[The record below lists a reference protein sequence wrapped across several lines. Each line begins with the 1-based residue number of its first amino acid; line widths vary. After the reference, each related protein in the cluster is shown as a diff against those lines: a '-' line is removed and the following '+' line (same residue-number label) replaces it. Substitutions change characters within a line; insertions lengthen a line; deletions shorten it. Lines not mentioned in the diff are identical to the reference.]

1 MPKNKKYKA
10 PKSTWEKIPQK
21 TGKQTI
27 TRESRII
34 RIRRLMRLG
43 AISFGTGSLV
53 LGLSLLGYYI
63 VNTPKALAL
72 DDVASSFV
80 ELDIE
85 TDGVLPPSW
94 IEYRMALEENL
105 GLLQIDM
112 TTVKSA
118 LESYPQIKE
127 ASIEREFPSKL
138 HVRVRE
144 RMPFFRIKVKDEIG
158 ESQIYM
164 VDEDGFVFKNIRFP
178 DQTIDHLPFIA
189 GVDLHRKDS
198 GYHQIDSVPC
208 LAELYKVAC
217 SEYPELARE
226 WSILFADRLI
236 MAKNF
241 TEGYIRVHSRSV
253 PEILFSPK
261 DFAQQLE
268 KLDYILDSRGGASV
282 SFVSRV
288 NLSVLDQPT
297 VEFANHSYPN
307 NSY

>member
-1 MPKNKKYKA
+1 M
-10 PKSTWEKIPQK
+10 
-21 TGKQTI
+21 
-27 TRESRII
+27 
-34 RIRRLMRLG
+34 RIRRLLRLS
-43 AISFGTGSLV
+43 AISLGTGSLV
-53 LGLSLLGYYI
+53 LGLSLLGYYF
-63 VNTPKALAL
+63 VNTPPKQALH
-72 DDVASSFV
+72 DVASSFV
-80 ELDIE
+80 EIEIE

-94 IEYRMALEENL
+94 IEYRMALENNL

-112 TTVKSA
+112 TSVKSA

-127 ASIEREFPSKL
+127 ASVEREFPSKL

-144 RMPFFRIKVKDEIG
+144 RMPVFRIKVKDEIG

-164 VDEDGFVFKNIRFP
+164 VDEEGFVFKNIRFP
-178 DQTIDHLPFIA
+178 DQAINHLPFIA
-189 GVDLHRKDS
+189 GVDLQRNDS
-198 GYHQIDSVPC
+198 GYHPITSVPC

-236 MAKNF
+236 RGKNF
-241 TEGYIRVHSRSV
+241 TKGYIRVHSLSV

-261 DFAQQLE
+261 QFADQLE
-268 KLDYILDSRGGASV
+268 KLDYILDSQGGPSV

-297 VEFANHSYPN
+297 VEFASPSYPN

>member
-1 MPKNKKYKA
+1 MPKTKNDNS
-10 PKSTWEKIPQK
+10 PKSTWKEIPQNA
-21 TGKQTI
+21 GKKAITKESRTMRMRRI
-27 TRESRII
+27 TRLI
-34 RIRRLMRLG
+34 G
-43 AISFGTGSLV
+43 ISLGTGSLV
-53 LGLSLLGYYI
+53 LGISLLGYYF
-63 VNTPKALAL
+63 VCTPKALAL
-72 DDVASSFV
+72 HDIASSFV
-80 ELDIE
+80 EIEIE

-112 TTVKSA
+112 TVVKSA

-144 RMPFFRIKVKDEIG
+144 RLPVFRIKVKDEIG
-158 ESQIYM
+158 QSQIYL
-164 VDEDGFVFKNIRFP
+164 VDEEGFVFKNIRFP
-178 DQTIDHLPFIA
+178 DQVINHLPFIA
-189 GVDLHRKDS
+189 GVDLHRSDS
-198 GYHQIDSVPC
+198 GYHPIVSVPC

-241 TEGYIRVHSRSV
+241 TEGYIRVYSRSV

-261 DFAQQLE
+261 YFVEQLE
-268 KLDYILDSRGGASV
+268 KLDYILDSRSGSSV

-297 VEFANHSYPN
+297 VEFASHSYPKHSN
-307 NSY
+307 